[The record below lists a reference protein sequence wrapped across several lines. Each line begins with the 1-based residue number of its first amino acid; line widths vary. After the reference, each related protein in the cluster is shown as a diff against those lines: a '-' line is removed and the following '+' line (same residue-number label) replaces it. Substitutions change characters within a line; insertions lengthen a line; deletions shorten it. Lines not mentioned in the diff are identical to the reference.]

1 LNEWARVW
9 LQTIGC
15 NEITGTYT
23 QKDNKFEQF
32 TIVQTPAKNSE
43 QIERKQCLNI
53 GLYDEEAQLI
63 ETIERV
69 YIQSREKTIVDALA
83 GKDVP
88 AAILINNDDWGFGYF
103 ILDDASIRVFENKL
117 SQMENPLNRVV
128 IIGQIISMVRQLAYP
143 ATRLPIIM
151 NQLTDEKNQN
161 LINAVWG
168 QLLAARSSF
177 LPQEAVPKFNYE
189 VAAFFFKKALHETD
203 NESLQMF
210 CIDKAV
216 GFITEKDHLKLA
228 SSWIFAG
235 KIAIE
240 G

>member
-1 LNEWARVW
+1 M
-9 LQTIGC
+9 
-15 NEITGTYT
+15 
-23 QKDNKFEQF
+23 
-32 TIVQTPAKNSE
+32 
-43 QIERKQCLNI
+43 
-53 GLYDEEAQLI
+53 
-63 ETIERV
+63 
-69 YIQSREKTIVDALA
+69 
-83 GKDVP
+83 
-88 AAILINNDDWGFGYF
+88 NNDDWGFGYF

-151 NQLTDEKNQN
+151 AQLTDEKNQN

-189 VAAFFFKKALHETD
+189 VAAFFFKKALHEMD

-235 KIAIE
+235 KITIE
-240 G
+240 GQELPCTITDEHKYSIVKQYNAS